1 MCVYC
6 TCYALLIFR
15 LSSFF
20 PKILFPL
27 EVAYSELQVI
37 EGREAQLAC
46 NNSALVAGSLVSS
59 AASTGSSSSS
69 ITRSSRRW
77 IPEEPVQIYWFRG
90 SSTLPFFVVD
100 ARNGSSL
107 RTALLIPSPEYA
119 GRVTFESD
127 PIPSLKI
134 KKVLRTD
141 EGEFRCRSVFRRS
154 RTQKCL
160 INVNVV
166 SKCCSFIVFSL
177 FFASLLLLLLELQS
191 IHALTG
197 L

>member
-1 MCVYC
+1 MFWFLSCLCVYILYMLC
-6 TCYALLIFR
+6 PSD
-15 LSSFF
+15 LSSLVFF

-27 EVAYSELQVI
+27 EVAYSDLQVI

-46 NNSALVAGSLVSS
+46 NNSALVAGSLMSS
-59 AASTGSSSSS
+59 AASSSS
-69 ITRSSRRW
+69 ITSAARSSRRW

-100 ARNGSSL
+100 ARNGTTL

-166 SKCCSFIVFSL
+166 SKC
-177 FFASLLLLLLELQS
+177 
-191 IHALTG
+191 
-197 L
+197 